1 MSSWWSG
8 NGVSCL
14 QVGRSRC
21 REWFRCAGES
31 VELTLV
37 VGVSG
42 VCCSSAP
49 GVLDGGCCIDL
60 VVSPP
65 GRILSLAVGA
75 VVWSPPRFA
84 GVLLGSDVV
93 C

>member
-1 MSSWWSG
+1 MRTVGDPVVHPRLSSWWSG
-8 NGVSCL
+8 NGVSCP

-42 VCCSSAP
+42 VCCFSAP

-60 VVSPP
+60 SGGV
-65 GRILSLAVGA
+65 A
-75 VVWSPPRFA
+75 PREDTVA
-84 GVLLGSDVV
+84 GG
-93 C
+93 